1 MTALYFVE
9 KQIKRYPWRSAVYF
23 LACFLLVLVLF
34 VFGEVSLSLKTTK
47 EVLKNSVDERDCII
61 VSSQAD
67 ISQSNLFQEE
77 HIRGINEEYSA
88 SHATVEFD
96 ILNNGK
102 LYNFDFYHC
111 ASDFPEHQKEIFE
124 KEYGRSPLT
133 LGRVAETEHEVL
145 IGESALQKLGIIE
158 EEYSLI
164 LGTKVTH
171 KVIELN
177 TKNYIPVQEW
187 TIVGVF
193 SADFNKGQ
201 NAFVDDAYVFI
212 TKNRAGT
219 TVQAYAV
226 YPEFGWLDS
235 VYRTLSDKY
244 GKNCVEKH
252 IASSDAFEKLAQ
264 HIVFFDKV
272 FVFLLILLCLCF
284 VAVTLF
290 SVLFYTAKQSEFYA
304 VTSAFGM
311 RRRDMVLSEVLFCIV
326 ELFLSIVVATVTGFF
341 LQKVVLDT
349 LGGVFEIELATTSL
363 GMAIALSGIVFG
375 VMSICVVAG
384 VFLGMFAVKKKNL

>member
-1 MTALYFVE
+1 MTVLYFVE

-23 LACFLLVLVLF
+23 LVCLLFVLVLF

-47 EVLKNSVDERDCII
+47 EELKNSADERDCIM
-61 VSSQAD
+61 VAAQANV
-67 ISQSNLFQEE
+67 SQSILFQEE
-77 HIRGINEEYSA
+77 HIREINEEYTA
-88 SHATVEFD
+88 SHASVEFD
-96 ILNNGK
+96 VLNDGE

-111 ASDFPEHQKEIFE
+111 ATDFPVHQKEVFK
-124 KEYGRSPLT
+124 KEYGSSPLT

-171 KVIELN
+171 KVIDLN
-177 TKNYIPVQEW
+177 TKNYSPVQEW

-201 NAFVDDAYVFI
+201 NAFADDAYVFI

-226 YPEFGWLDS
+226 YPEFGWFDS

-290 SVLFYTAKQSEFYA
+290 SILFYTAKQSEFYA

-311 RRRDMVLSEVLFCIV
+311 RRRDMLLSEVLFCVV
-326 ELFLSIVVATVTGFF
+326 ELFFSIVVATITGFF
-341 LQKVVLDT
+341 LQKIVLDT
-349 LGGVFEIELATTSL
+349 LGGFFEIELATTSL
-363 GMAIALSGIVFG
+363 CMAIALSGMIFG
-375 VMSICVVAG
+375 VMSICIVAG
-384 VFLGMFAVKKKNL
+384 VFMGMFAVKKKNI